1 MGGQIVA
8 LAVQPESEAASTV
21 EKTNAQF
28 PILADSEH
36 AVADAFG
43 VYNLFANSEAGA
55 SVFIINPD
63 LEILWE
69 YLPENVRDRAPSQ
82 TILENLP

>member
-1 MGGQIVA
+1 M
-8 LAVQPESEAASTV
+8 AVQPESEAASTV

-43 VYNLFANSEAGA
+43 VYSLFSNSEAGA

-69 YLPENVRDRAPSQ
+69 YLPEHVRDRAPSQ